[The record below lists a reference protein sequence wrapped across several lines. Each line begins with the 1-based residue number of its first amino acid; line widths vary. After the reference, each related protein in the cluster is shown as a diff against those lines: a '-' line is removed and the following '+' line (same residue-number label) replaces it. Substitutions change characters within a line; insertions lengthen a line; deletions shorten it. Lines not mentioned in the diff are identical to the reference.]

1 MRYTARRRRALFGLF
16 VVDMGFAVTLS
27 GCLWLASARPA
38 MAYVDPSVMT
48 YTIQA
53 LAGVAVALG
62 AVAGV
67 VWRRARK
74 RVLALLHIDENAG
87 KIVEPAVEP
96 ALAKDDDGS
105 AGAGTASA
113 TGTASGTVSSAA
125 SATGSAPHA
134 PGATGGASATVHASS
149 AASPAAL
156 RAAANEQARREREAQ
171 GKRRRPRPLTWR
183 ERFALALAA
192 AAALSFTAFIAAPF
206 EVVLGNTGSLSF
218 TIANVWL
225 PLVTCAALLALV
237 LAGVI
242 SLTRSWCF
250 DLLLA
255 LVAGLGICMLL
266 QEVLL
271 NVGLPTA
278 NGAEVDWSL
287 FASISASSTAVWVGL
302 LGALCL
308 MSLVRPVV
316 TRCVVVLAATVLI
329 VAQGAG
335 LGMLF
340 ASKQAELSRPVVTE
354 EGLMSVSSKKNVV
367 VFILDTFDTGYMDD
381 VLLTYPEHAQAL
393 GGFTYFHNSAGSMIP
408 TRYGVPCVTLGKQ
421 FDTSVSELNDEELAS
436 WFNED
441 NLLDVAAR
449 AGYSVGAY
457 SDSFTDGLDAL
468 SRKTMNVHGID
479 AYTAD
484 FAATVQTLGGCGLY
498 RLLPW
503 AMKPQFRFTTD
514 DVNST
519 IASGTA
525 HGTGSTPY
533 TMSDISYYENL
544 QDTRL
549 SADDAG
555 EAGAM
560 RVIHLQGSHGPY
572 FLDQNLQRRT
582 KGTWDYESCIN
593 QSSAALKIVEEYIAQ
608 LKELGVYD
616 NTTIMITADH
626 GVFPFGEAALG
637 KQTTPIMLVKPAGA
651 DTSVPLM
658 RSDVPT
664 GHLDIKAT
672 LSEAMSVETDAPTMF
687 EVAAGSR
694 PRYFYWIWHDG
705 KVDHELVEY
714 EIDGEA
720 LNFADWHATGRTW
733 PIDVDGYN

>member
-1 MRYTARRRRALFGLF
+1 MRHFARRQRALLGLLLVDAGF
-16 VVDMGFAVTLS
+16 VSAAAT
-27 GCLWLASARPA
+27 CLWLASARPA
-38 MAYVDPSVMT
+38 AAYVDPSVMT

-74 RVLALLHIDENAG
+74 RVLVLLHIDENAG
-87 KIVEPAVEP
+87 KIVEPAVAAADAAGPE
-96 ALAKDDDGS
+96 AL
-105 AGAGTASA
+105 
-113 TGTASGTVSSAA
+113 
-125 SATGSAPHA
+125 
-134 PGATGGASATVHASS
+134 
-149 AASPAAL
+149 
-156 RAAANEQARREREAQ
+156 AAANSQARRERAAQ
-171 GKRRRPRPLTWR
+171 GKRRRPRPLAWR

-192 AAALSFTAFIAAPF
+192 SSALAFTAFIAAPF

-218 TIANVWL
+218 SIANVWL
-225 PLVTCAALLALV
+225 PLVSCAALLALV
-237 LAGVI
+237 LAGVLSI
-242 SLTRSWCF
+242 TRSWRF

-255 LVAGLGICMLL
+255 LVCGLGLCMLA

-271 NVGLPTA
+271 NGGLPTA
-278 NGAEVDWSL
+278 NGAEVDWSS
-287 FASISASSTAVWVGL
+287 FASIGATSAAVWVGVL
-302 LGALCL
+302 CVLGLV
-308 MSLVRPVV
+308 SLVRPVV
-316 TRCVVVLAATVLI
+316 ARCVVVLAATVLI

-340 ASKQAELSRPVVTE
+340 ASKQAELGRPVVTE
-354 EGLMSVSSKKNVV
+354 EGLKSVSGKKNVV
-367 VFILDTFDTGYMDD
+367 VFILDTFDTAFMDD
-381 VLLTYPEHAQAL
+381 VLATRPEHAQLL

-421 FDTSVSELNDEELAS
+421 FDTSVSELNDEVLAS
-436 WFNED
+436 WFDGD

-503 AMKPQFRFTTD
+503 GLKPEFRFTTD
-514 DVNST
+514 EVNSS
-519 IASGTA
+519 IAGGAESGTGA
-525 HGTGSTPY
+525 TPY
-533 TMSDISYYENL
+533 TMDDKKLYESLVASHLTASD
-544 QDTRL
+544 T
-549 SADDAG
+549 G
-555 EAGAM
+555 TAGAL
-560 RVIHLQGSHGPY
+560 RVIHMQGSHGPY
-572 FLDQNLQRRT
+572 GLTEDHQRRV
-582 KGTWDYESCIN
+582 GTFWDYESCLA
-593 QSSAALKIVEEYIAQ
+593 QSSGALGIVEEYIAQ

-626 GVFPFGEAALG
+626 GVFPFGETSIP
-637 KQTTPIMLVKPAGA
+637 KQSTPIMLVKPAGA
-651 DTSVPLM
+651 DTSVPLT

-664 GHLDIKAT
+664 GHLDIAAT
-672 LSEAMSVETDAPTMF
+672 LSEAMGVETDAPTMF
-687 EVAAGSR
+687 EVSQGDR

-705 KVDHELVEY
+705 KVDHELIEY